1 MLLIKIIFWG
11 IIIYYALKFFGR
23 LILPFIL
30 KSLTKKM
37 MSKVEQMQNQA
48 TENYSTKKEGEV
60 TIEFQKD
67 KKKQSSQKGGDYVD
81 FEEVKE

>member
-11 IIIYYALKFFGR
+11 IIIYYALKLFVHLF
-23 LILPFIL
+23 LPFIM

-37 MSKVEQMQNQA
+37 MSKMEQMQNQ
-48 TENYSTKKEGEV
+48 TNQDYTQKKAGEV
-60 TIEFQKD
+60 TIEFQKEKE
-67 KKKQSSQKGGDYVD
+67 KKTNQKGGDYVD